1 MADKEFTLRIITPE
15 RVFYEGIVDMVEFN
29 TTEGQIGVLPGHIPL
44 TVIVKPGIL
53 HITEKDGEKEAALHS
68 GFAEIL
74 PEGVT
79 ILAEIIEWPNEIDE
93 NRAEAALHRDCAA
106 RRRRRILPGQRRH
119 CREQWREFRCCD
131 KLRSTCFSLY
141 REKMHML

>member
-1 MADKEFTLRIITPE
+1 MADKDFQLRIITPE
-15 RVFYEGIVDMVEFN
+15 RVFYEGTVDMVEFN

-79 ILAEIIEWPNEIDE
+79 ILAEIIAPCGRETAQQDAGDGYCQSRDGIAESNGE
-93 NRAEAALHRDCAA
+93 NSGVAIIFAAPVFHFIERKCICYKKA
-106 RRRRRILPGQRRH
+106 
-119 CREQWREFRCCD
+119 
-131 KLRSTCFSLY
+131 
-141 REKMHML
+141 